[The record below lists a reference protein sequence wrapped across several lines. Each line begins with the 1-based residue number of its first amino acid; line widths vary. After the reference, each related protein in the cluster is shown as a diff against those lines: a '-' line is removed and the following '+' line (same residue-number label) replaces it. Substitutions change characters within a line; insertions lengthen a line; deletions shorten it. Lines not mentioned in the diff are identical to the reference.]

1 MNINSLLIILRYSNK
16 NNYLKGS
23 NKNIHKPYIKVL
35 HGGKMNRRKRL
46 GDMLIELNY
55 ITEND
60 LQEALKIQKET
71 GNKIGEVLIER
82 GFITEDDLLQALE
95 IQLGIQRIYLDMITV
110 DRKAVKI
117 ISESLAKKYNVFP
130 VQFIEGK
137 LLVLMNDPLNIIAED
152 DVRIASGY
160 EVKIALCGKA
170 EIAQAISKYYSE
182 DYMKKTAEEFRN
194 QEKINEVLE
203 EELSEDI
210 KNAPAV
216 KLVDSIIQN
225 AVRSK
230 ASDIHIEPFENR
242 VCVRYRIDGALQ
254 KQFDS
259 PKEPLAGLITRIKIM
274 GNMDIAEKRIPQ
286 DGRIFTR
293 VDGENVDLRVSV
305 LPTVNGEKIVIRIL
319 DKSAFNVDKSVLG
332 IADDDLDKIN
342 KIINKPHGIVL
353 VTGPTGSGKSTTLY
367 SLLRD
372 LNKEDKNII
381 TVEDPVEFSMDGINQ
396 VNVNAK
402 AGLTFASGLR
412 SILRQDP
419 DIVMLGEIR
428 DTETAEIA
436 VRAAITGHL
445 VLSTIHTN
453 DAPSSIVRLKD
464 MGVAPYLV
472 SSALVGIIAQRL
484 IRKLCIHCKEEYIAS
499 DYEKEILGVPKYQ
512 DLTLYRKVGCN
523 RCSNTG
529 YKGRVGIYEVMEIN
543 REIRDLI
550 NADKPLEE
558 ITNAALRNN
567 MKTLNKSAMNVVLN
581 GNSTVEELLIV
592 TLLGD

>member
-1 MNINSLLIILRYSNK
+1 
-16 NNYLKGS
+16 
-23 NKNIHKPYIKVL
+23 
-35 HGGKMNRRKRL
+35 
-46 GDMLIELNY
+46 MLIELNY

-110 DRKAVKI
+110 DRKAVKM

-130 VQFIEGK
+130 VEFIEGK

-293 VDGENVDLRVSV
+293 VDDENVDLRVSV

-332 IADDDLDKIN
+332 ISDDDLDKIN

-543 REIRDLI
+543 GEIRDLI

-581 GNSTVEELLIV
+581 GNSTVEELLRV

>member
-1 MNINSLLIILRYSNK
+1 
-16 NNYLKGS
+16 
-23 NKNIHKPYIKVL
+23 
-35 HGGKMNRRKRL
+35 MNRRKRL

-55 ITEND
+55 ITEGD
-60 LQEALKIQKET
+60 LEEALKIQKQT
-71 GNKIGEVLIER
+71 GDKIGEILINK
-82 GFITEDDLLQALE
+82 GFITDDDLLQALE
-95 IQLGIQRIYLDMITV
+95 VQLGTPRVYLDMITI
-110 DRKAVKI
+110 DKEAVKVI
-117 ISESLAKKYNVFP
+117 PEALSKKYNVLAI
-130 VQFIEGK
+130 QFIEGK
-137 LLVLMNDPLNIIAED
+137 LLVLMNDPLNIMAED

-160 EVKIALCGKA
+160 ELKIALCGKD
-170 EIAQAISKYYSE
+170 EISKAISKYYSE
-182 DYMKKTAEEFRN
+182 DYMQKTAEELRN
-194 QEKINEVLE
+194 QGKVSQIIE

-210 KNAPAV
+210 RNAPAV

-225 AVRSK
+225 AVRRK
-230 ASDIHIEPFENR
+230 ASDIHIEPFEHR
-242 VCVRYRIDGALQ
+242 VCVRYRIDGELQ

-259 PKEPLAGLITRIKIM
+259 PREPLAGLVTRIKIM
-274 GNMDIAEKRIPQ
+274 SNMDIAERRIPQ
-286 DGRIFTR
+286 DGRIFTK
-293 VDGENVDLRVSV
+293 VDNETIDLRVSV

-319 DKSAFNVDKSVLG
+319 DKSAFNVDKEVLG
-332 IADDDLDKIN
+332 IAEDDLKKIN
-342 KIINKPHGIVL
+342 RMITKPHGIVL

-367 SLLRD
+367 SLLKD

-396 VNVNAK
+396 VNVNTK

-428 DTETAEIA
+428 DKETAEIA

-453 DAPSSIVRLKD
+453 DAPSSVVRLKD

-484 IRKLCIHCKEEYIAS
+484 IRKLCPRCKEEYIAS
-499 DYEKEILGVPKYQ
+499 DYEKEILGLSK
-512 DLTLYRKVGCN
+512 DETITLYRKTGCN
-523 RCSNTG
+523 RCNNTG
-529 YKGRVGIYEVMEIN
+529 YKGRVGIYEIMEIN
-543 REIRDLI
+543 KEIRELI
-550 NADKPLEE
+550 NADESLEA

-567 MKTLNKSAMNVVLN
+567 MKTLSKSAINVILN
-581 GNSTVEELLIV
+581 GDSTIEELLRV

>member
-1 MNINSLLIILRYSNK
+1 MNINSLLIIPRYSNK

-46 GDMLIELNY
+46 GYMLIELNY

-581 GNSTVEELLIV
+581 GNSTVEELLRV

>member
-1 MNINSLLIILRYSNK
+1 MS
-16 NNYLKGS
+16 
-23 NKNIHKPYIKVL
+23 
-35 HGGKMNRRKRL
+35 RRKRL

-55 ITEND
+55 IMDND
-60 LQEALKIQKET
+60 LQEALKIQKDT
-71 GNKIGEVLIER
+71 GGKVGEILVEK

-95 IQLGIQRIYLDMITV
+95 IQLGIQRIYLDVLTV
-110 DRKAVKI
+110 DKEAVKT
-117 ISESLAKKYNVFP
+117 ISESLARKYNVLP
-130 VQFIEGK
+130 VQFIDDK
-137 LLVLMNDPLNIIAED
+137 LLLLMNDPLNIIAED
-152 DVRIASGY
+152 DVRIASGRDI
-160 EVKIALCGKA
+160 KIALCGGA

-182 DYMKKTAEEFRN
+182 DYMKKTAEEFKN
-194 QEKINEVLE
+194 LGKIEEIFE
-203 EELSEDI
+203 EELSDDI

-230 ASDIHIEPFENR
+230 ASDIHIEPFEHR

-274 GNMDIAEKRIPQ
+274 SNMDIAERRVPQ

-293 VDGENVDLRVSV
+293 VDNENVDLRVSV
-305 LPTVNGEKIVIRIL
+305 LPTVNGEKVVIRIL

-342 KIINKPHGIVL
+342 KIISKPHGIVL

-367 SLLRD
+367 SLLKD
-372 LNKEDKNII
+372 LNNEDKNII
-381 TVEDPVEFSMDGINQ
+381 TIEDPVEFSMDGINQ
-396 VNVNAK
+396 VNVNTK

-428 DTETAEIA
+428 DYETAEIA
-436 VRAAITGHL
+436 IRAAITGHL

-484 IRKLCIHCKEEYIAS
+484 IRKLCLHCREKYSAS
-499 DYEKEILGVPKYQ
+499 NYEKEILGVPKDQ
-512 DLTLYRKVGCN
+512 ELTLYRKVGCN

-529 YKGRVGIYEVMEIN
+529 YKGRVGIYEIMEIN
-543 REIRDLI
+543 RELRELI
-550 NADKPLEE
+550 NEDASVEN
-558 ITNAALRNN
+558 ITNAALRNG
-567 MKTLNKSAMNVVLN
+567 MKTLSKSAINVILK
-581 GNSTVEELLIV
+581 GNSTVEELLRV
-592 TLLGD
+592 TLLGE

>member
-1 MNINSLLIILRYSNK
+1 MELSMYTLLSIAKAHHASD
-16 NNYLKGS
+16 
-23 NKNIHKPYIKVL
+23 L
-35 HGGKMNRRKRL
+35 HITVGVRPKCRISGTLYEMDGFEKLTPAMTK
-46 GDMLIELNY
+46 ELVESMFGPKQKA
-55 ITEND
+55 TM
-60 LQEALKIQKET
+60 EAT
-71 GNKIGEVLIER
+71 GEVDFAYTDTRVGRFRVNAFHQR
-82 GFITEDDLLQALE
+82 GSYAAVL
-95 IQLGIQRIYLDMITV
+95 RIV
-110 DRKAVKI
+110 
-117 ISESLAKKYNVFP
+117 
-130 VQFIEGK
+130 
-137 LLVLMNDPLNIIAED
+137 
-152 DVRIASGY
+152 
-160 EVKIALCGKA
+160 
-170 EIAQAISKYYSE
+170 
-182 DYMKKTAEEFRN
+182 
-194 QEKINEVLE
+194 
-203 EELSEDI
+203 
-210 KNAPAV
+210 
-216 KLVDSIIQN
+216 
-225 AVRSK
+225 
-230 ASDIHIEPFENR
+230 ASDIPTPE
-242 VCVRYRIDGALQ
+242 AL
-254 KQFDS
+254 
-259 PKEPLAGLITRIKIM
+259 G
-274 GNMDIAEKRIPQ
+274 IP
-286 DGRIFTR
+286 
-293 VDGENVDLRVSV
+293 E
-305 LPTVNGEKIVIRIL
+305 
-319 DKSAFNVDKSVLG
+319 AVLG
-332 IADDDLDKIN
+332 LTK
-342 KIINKPHGIVL
+342 KKRGLVL

-396 VNVNAK
+396 VNVNTK

-581 GNSTVEELLIV
+581 GNSTVEELLRV

>member
-1 MNINSLLIILRYSNK
+1 MCPLLYTN
-16 NNYLKGS
+16 
-23 NKNIHKPYIKVL
+23 
-35 HGGKMNRRKRL
+35 
-46 GDMLIELNY
+46 
-55 ITEND
+55 TND

-110 DRKAVKI
+110 DRKAVKM

-293 VDGENVDLRVSV
+293 VDDENVDLRVSV

-581 GNSTVEELLIV
+581 GNSTVEELLRV

>member
-1 MNINSLLIILRYSNK
+1 
-16 NNYLKGS
+16 
-23 NKNIHKPYIKVL
+23 
-35 HGGKMNRRKRL
+35 MNRRKRL

-55 ITEND
+55 ITDND
-60 LQEALKIQKET
+60 LQEALKIQKQT
-71 GNKIGEVLIER
+71 GNKIGEVLIEK

-95 IQLGIQRIYLDMITV
+95 IQLGIQRVYLDMITV
-110 DRKAVKI
+110 DRQAVKT
-117 ISESLAKKYNVFP
+117 ISEALSKKYNVLP

-137 LLVLMNDPLNIIAED
+137 LLLLMNDPLNIIAED

-160 EVKIALCGKA
+160 DVKIALASKA
-170 EIAQAISKYYSE
+170 EISQAISKYYAE
-182 DYMKKTAEEFRN
+182 DYMKKTAEEYKN
-194 QEKINEVLE
+194 QEKIESFFE
-203 EELSEDI
+203 EELNEEI

-230 ASDIHIEPFENR
+230 ASDIHIEPFEHR
-242 VCVRYRIDGALQ
+242 VAVRYRIDGALQ

-274 GNMDIAEKRIPQ
+274 SNMDIAEKRIPQ

-293 VDGENVDLRVSV
+293 VDNENIDLRVSV
-305 LPTVNGEKIVIRIL
+305 LPTVNGEKVVIRIL

-332 IADDDLDKIN
+332 IADDDLNKIN

-367 SLLRD
+367 SLLKD

-453 DAPSSIVRLKD
+453 DAPSSVVRLKD

-484 IRKLCIHCKEEYIAS
+484 IRKLCVNCKEEYKAS
-499 DYEKEILGVPKYQ
+499 DYEKELLGILKGE

-523 RCSNTG
+523 KCSNTG

-550 NADKPLEE
+550 NADESLEN

-567 MKTLNKSAMNVVLN
+567 MKTLSKSAINVILK
-581 GNSTVEELLIV
+581 GNSTVEELLRV

>member
-110 DRKAVKI
+110 DRKAVKM

-152 DVRIASGY
+152 DVR
-160 EVKIALCGKA
+160 IALCGKA

-293 VDGENVDLRVSV
+293 VDDENVDLRVSV

-581 GNSTVEELLIV
+581 GNSTVEELLRV

>member
-1 MNINSLLIILRYSNK
+1 
-16 NNYLKGS
+16 
-23 NKNIHKPYIKVL
+23 
-35 HGGKMNRRKRL
+35 MNRRKRL

-55 ITEND
+55 ITDND
-60 LQEALKIQKET
+60 LQEALKIQKDT
-71 GNKIGEVLIER
+71 GGKVGEILVEK

-95 IQLGIQRIYLDMITV
+95 IQLGIQRIYLDVLTV
-110 DRKAVKI
+110 DKEAVKT
-117 ISESLAKKYNVFP
+117 ISESLARKYNVLP
-130 VQFIEGK
+130 VQFIDDK
-137 LLVLMNDPLNIIAED
+137 LLLLMNDPLNIIAED
-152 DVRIASGY
+152 DVRIASGRDI
-160 EVKIALCGKA
+160 KIALCGRA

-182 DYMKKTAEEFRN
+182 DYMKKTAEEFKN
-194 QEKINEVLE
+194 LGKIEEIFE
-203 EELSEDI
+203 EELSDDI

-230 ASDIHIEPFENR
+230 ASDIHIEPFEHR

-274 GNMDIAEKRIPQ
+274 SNMDIAERRVPQ

-293 VDGENVDLRVSV
+293 VDNENVDLRVSV
-305 LPTVNGEKIVIRIL
+305 LPTVNGEKVVIRIL

-342 KIINKPHGIVL
+342 KIISKPHGIVL

-367 SLLRD
+367 SLLKD
-372 LNKEDKNII
+372 LNNEDKNII
-381 TVEDPVEFSMDGINQ
+381 TIEDPVEFSMDGINQ
-396 VNVNAK
+396 VNVNTK

-428 DTETAEIA
+428 DYETAEIA
-436 VRAAITGHL
+436 IRAAITGHL

-484 IRKLCIHCKEEYIAS
+484 IRKLCLHCREKYSAS
-499 DYEKEILGVPKYQ
+499 NYEKEILGVPKDQ
-512 DLTLYRKVGCN
+512 ELTLYRKVGCN

-529 YKGRVGIYEVMEIN
+529 YKGRVGIYEIMEIN
-543 REIRDLI
+543 RELRELI
-550 NADKPLEE
+550 NEDASVEN
-558 ITNAALRNN
+558 ITNAALRNG
-567 MKTLNKSAMNVVLN
+567 MKTLSKSAINVILK
-581 GNSTVEELLIV
+581 GNSTVEELLRV
-592 TLLGD
+592 TLLGE

>member
-1 MNINSLLIILRYSNK
+1 
-16 NNYLKGS
+16 
-23 NKNIHKPYIKVL
+23 
-35 HGGKMNRRKRL
+35 MNRRKRL

-110 DRKAVKI
+110 DRKAVKM

-293 VDGENVDLRVSV
+293 VDDENVDLRVSV

-396 VNVNAK
+396 VNVNTK

-581 GNSTVEELLIV
+581 GNSTVEELLRV

>member
-110 DRKAVKI
+110 DRKAVKM

-293 VDGENVDLRVSV
+293 VDDENVDLRVSV

-353 VTGPTGSGKSTTLY
+353 VTGPTVSCKSTTLY

-396 VNVNAK
+396 VNVNTK

-581 GNSTVEELLIV
+581 GNSTVEELLRV

>member
-23 NKNIHKPYIKVL
+23 NKNMHKPYIKVL

-332 IADDDLDKIN
+332 IDDDDLDKIN

-581 GNSTVEELLIV
+581 GNSTVEELLRV

>member
-1 MNINSLLIILRYSNK
+1 MS
-16 NNYLKGS
+16 
-23 NKNIHKPYIKVL
+23 
-35 HGGKMNRRKRL
+35 RRKRL

-55 ITEND
+55 ITDND
-60 LQEALKIQKET
+60 LQEALKIQKDT
-71 GNKIGEVLIER
+71 GGKVGEILVEK
-82 GFITEDDLLQALE
+82 GFITEDDLLQELE
-95 IQLGIQRIYLDMITV
+95 IQLGIQRIYLDVLTV
-110 DRKAVKI
+110 DKEAVKT
-117 ISESLAKKYNVFP
+117 ISESLARKYNVLP
-130 VQFIEGK
+130 VQFIDDK
-137 LLVLMNDPLNIIAED
+137 LLLLMNDPLNIIAED
-152 DVRIASGY
+152 DVRIASGRDI
-160 EVKIALCGKA
+160 KIALCGRA

-182 DYMKKTAEEFRN
+182 DYMKKTAEEFKN
-194 QEKINEVLE
+194 LGKIEEIFE
-203 EELSEDI
+203 EELSDDI

-230 ASDIHIEPFENR
+230 ASDIHIEPFEHR

-274 GNMDIAEKRIPQ
+274 SNMDIAERRVPQ

-293 VDGENVDLRVSV
+293 VDNENVDLRVSV
-305 LPTVNGEKIVIRIL
+305 LPTVNGEKVVIRIL

-342 KIINKPHGIVL
+342 KIISKPHGIVL

-367 SLLRD
+367 SLLKD
-372 LNKEDKNII
+372 LNNEDKNII
-381 TVEDPVEFSMDGINQ
+381 TIEDPVEFSMDGINQ
-396 VNVNAK
+396 VNVNTK

-428 DTETAEIA
+428 DYETAEIA
-436 VRAAITGHL
+436 IRAAITGHL

-484 IRKLCIHCKEEYIAS
+484 IRKLCLHCREKYSAS
-499 DYEKEILGVPKYQ
+499 NYEKEILGVPKDQ
-512 DLTLYRKVGCN
+512 ELTLYRKVGCN

-529 YKGRVGIYEVMEIN
+529 YKGRVGIYEIMEIN
-543 REIRDLI
+543 RELRELI
-550 NADKPLEE
+550 NEDASVEN
-558 ITNAALRNN
+558 ITNAALRNG
-567 MKTLNKSAMNVVLN
+567 MKTLSKSAINVILK
-581 GNSTVEELLIV
+581 GNSTVEELLRV
-592 TLLGD
+592 TLLGE

>member
-1 MNINSLLIILRYSNK
+1 
-16 NNYLKGS
+16 
-23 NKNIHKPYIKVL
+23 
-35 HGGKMNRRKRL
+35 MNRRKRL

-55 ITEND
+55 ITEGD
-60 LQEALKIQKET
+60 LEEALKIQKQT
-71 GNKIGEVLIER
+71 GDKIGEILINK

-95 IQLGIQRIYLDMITV
+95 VQLGTPRVYLDMITI
-110 DRKAVKI
+110 DKEAVKVI
-117 ISESLAKKYNVFP
+117 PEALSKKYNVLAI
-130 VQFIEGK
+130 QFIEGK
-137 LLVLMNDPLNIIAED
+137 LLVLMNDPLNIMAED

-160 EVKIALCGKA
+160 DLKIALCGKD
-170 EIAQAISKYYSE
+170 EISKAISKYYSE
-182 DYMKKTAEEFRN
+182 DYMQKTAEELRN
-194 QEKINEVLE
+194 QGKVSQIIE

-225 AVRSK
+225 AVRRK
-230 ASDIHIEPFENR
+230 ASDIHIEPFEHR
-242 VCVRYRIDGALQ
+242 VCVRYRIDGELQ

-259 PKEPLAGLITRIKIM
+259 PREPLAGLVTRIKIM
-274 GNMDIAEKRIPQ
+274 SNMDIAERRIPQ
-286 DGRIFTR
+286 DGRIFTK
-293 VDGENVDLRVSV
+293 VDNETIDLRVSV

-319 DKSAFNVDKSVLG
+319 DKSAFNVDKEVLG
-332 IADDDLDKIN
+332 IAEDDLEKIN
-342 KIINKPHGIVL
+342 RMITKPHGIVL

-367 SLLRD
+367 SLLKD

-396 VNVNAK
+396 VNVNTK

-428 DTETAEIA
+428 DKETAEIA

-453 DAPSSIVRLKD
+453 DAPSSVVRLKD

-484 IRKLCIHCKEEYIAS
+484 IRKLCPRCKEEYIAS
-499 DYEKEILGVPKYQ
+499 DYEKEVLGLSK
-512 DLTLYRKVGCN
+512 DETLTLYRKTGCN
-523 RCSNTG
+523 RCNNTG
-529 YKGRVGIYEVMEIN
+529 YKGRVGIYEIMEIN
-543 REIRDLI
+543 KEIRELI
-550 NADKPLEE
+550 NADESLEA

-567 MKTLNKSAMNVVLN
+567 MKTLSKSAINVILN
-581 GNSTVEELLIV
+581 GDSTIEELLRV